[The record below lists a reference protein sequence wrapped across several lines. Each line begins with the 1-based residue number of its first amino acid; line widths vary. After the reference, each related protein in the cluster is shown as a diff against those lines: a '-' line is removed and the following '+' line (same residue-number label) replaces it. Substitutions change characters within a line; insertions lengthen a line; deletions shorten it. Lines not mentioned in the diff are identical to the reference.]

1 MGFQIILFVP
11 LQVFFFLLMEGNKFH
26 TPETPPAIDLGQY
39 VNHTS
44 DASVS
49 DLSEKTLSGAIHPGD
64 PSSSSPPPL
73 RRTSHTD
80 QALHLVD
87 TVTRTRERRR
97 PSRGGIL
104 SNLLK
109 LDLFEEKQRR
119 QKIQGTKSPQG
130 TKTPPP
136 QPTKPQRPPLKSITS
151 SRALLQTINASP
163 ATAAR
168 NSMYFED
175 LHKAELGRANHEND
189 VEMAAHRLAIAS
201 EIADILQRQD
211 LIIKMGKCLVR
222 TGAPSHRIVS
232 QLYILFNL

>member
-1 MGFQIILFVP
+1 
-11 LQVFFFLLMEGNKFH
+11 MEGNKFH
-26 TPETPPAIDLGQY
+26 DPDTPPAIDLGQFSP
-39 VNHTS
+39 TS
-44 DASVS
+44 DENVS
-49 DLSEKTLSGAIHPGD
+49 QTSEKTLGD
-64 PSSSSPPPL
+64 SQP
-73 RRTSHTD
+73 RRTSHTE

-87 TVTRTRERRR
+87 TVTRNNNRRR

-119 QKIQGTKSPQG
+119 HKGGKSPQQG
-130 TKTPPP
+130 TKTPTKQPVRP
-136 QPTKPQRPPLKSITS
+136 QLKSIAS
-151 SRALLQTINASP
+151 SRALLQTIGASP
-163 ATAAR
+163 SSAR

-175 LHKAELGRANHEND
+175 LHKAEMGMAHD
-189 VEMAAHRLAIAS
+189 VDVAAHRLAIAS

-232 QLYILFNL
+232 VLFLFIYYR